1 VSISVL
7 ASNTAPVAGFGSSIT
22 MNTRGWVD
30 APRTP
35 FVRGATNF
43 TIELW
48 VKNPTLNDGSFHAI
62 IGAETPNSTNSAN
75 PLPLRSPSLFLAPIN
90 GGLHFDLSSASSNRL
105 GNFVWGFFNSTNAWV
120 HVAWVKDGRTFRFYR
135 NGSIVTNRLAPS
147 DFYIDAGGYSI
158 GRVGRNLWNGAIDGV
173 KIWNIARTD
182 EQVARDMF
190 ACVQGTEPG
199 LAASWSFD
207 EGGGNLAFDSSP
219 NRNHGILQSNATY
232 SADAPPLAFVAPAGY
247 RIGGQVPASDLNAN
261 TLIFSLS
268 SPPANGSAQVSPD
281 GTFYYASRSGFFGI
295 DSFRYRV
302 FDGLDYSN
310 EATITLVVRPSILGA
325 PPRKPGSNP

>member
-1 VSISVL
+1 MCSSDLDADREYLTFSLAVLPTNGVATVNADGTFTYTPASGYSGGDVFFYRVTDSSMLASIPAPVGISVL
-7 ASNTAPVAGFGSSIT
+7 ASNTAPVAGFGSSIAL
-22 MNTRGWVD
+22 NTRGWVD

-105 GNFVWGFFNSTNAWV
+105 GNFVWGFFNSPNAWV

-135 NGSIVTNRLAPS
+135 NGSIVTNRLAPC
-147 DFYIDAGGYSI
+147 DFYINPAGFSI
-158 GRVGRNLWNGAIDGV
+158 GRVGPTLWHGSIDGV

-182 EQVARDMF
+182 AQIARDMC

-199 LAASWSFD
+199 LAAAWSFD
-207 EGGGNLAFDSSP
+207 EAVGTVAYDASP
-219 NRNHGILQSNATY
+219 NRNHGIL
-232 SADAPPLAFVAPAGY
+232 
-247 RIGGQVPASDLNAN
+247 
-261 TLIFSLS
+261 
-268 SPPANGSAQVSPD
+268 
-281 GTFYYASRSGFFGI
+281 
-295 DSFRYRV
+295 
-302 FDGLDYSN
+302 
-310 EATITLVVRPSILGA
+310 
-325 PPRKPGSNP
+325 